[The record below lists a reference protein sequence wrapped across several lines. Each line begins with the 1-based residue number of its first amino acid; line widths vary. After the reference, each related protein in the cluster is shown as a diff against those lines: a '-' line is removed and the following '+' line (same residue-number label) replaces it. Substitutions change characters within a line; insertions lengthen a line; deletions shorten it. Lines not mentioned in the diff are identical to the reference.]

1 MTAGARRLFAA
12 LAILMLPVGAAAEV
26 RVSPSD
32 APGRERER
40 FIEPLG
46 NRLEPLV
53 SSRFRT
59 VGHRRPVDFVQSHI
73 DVDEIL
79 NTLIFD
85 LAFWSLNRRRR
96 F

>member
-1 MTAGARRLFAA
+1 
-12 LAILMLPVGAAAEV
+12 
-26 RVSPSD
+26 
-32 APGRERER
+32 
-40 FIEPLG
+40 LG